1 MQLNKDYYMYGSPCF
16 TLVDTEGE
24 ATVTLSPELFTT
36 RKNDPKTE
44 AFDQNDIE
52 TGRLLFLD
60 PHIVESKR
68 IDVLFKNGT
77 FQNSILVSNGTQNA
91 YMVRSTLT

>member
-1 MQLNKDYYMYGSPCF
+1 MHLIKDYYMYGSPCF
-16 TLVDTEGE
+16 TLVDTEGD
-24 ATVTLSPELFTT
+24 ATVTLPPELFTT
-36 RKNDPKTE
+36 RKKDPKTD
-44 AFDQNDIE
+44 AFDQNDIQ

-77 FQNSILVSNGTQNA
+77 FQNSIFVSNGTQNA
-91 YMVRSTLT
+91 YMVRSALT